1 MFFSLTVLLYFTIH
15 WMVELSKLY
24 HPDKGNYTMNP
35 EIVNIYIEK
44 LLNEVVEGTKSRI
57 LLETQL
63 KYTEKLNADLLLQ
76 LNQLQVQ
83 QEKQNKRI
91 NKTKEVNTSDTF

>member
-1 MFFSLTVLLYFTIH
+1 M
-15 WMVELSKLY
+15 EERSKLY

-44 LLNEVVEGTKSRI
+44 LINEVTEGVKSRI

-63 KYTEKLNADLLLQ
+63 KYTEKINADLQLQ
-76 LNQLQVQ
+76 LKELQIQ
-83 QEKQNKRI
+83 HEKQQKRI
-91 NKTKEVNTSDTF
+91 NKKEVDTSDTF

>member
-1 MFFSLTVLLYFTIH
+1 M
-15 WMVELSKLY
+15 EERSKLY

-63 KYTEKLNADLLLQ
+63 KYTERLNAELQ
-76 LNQLQVQ
+76 LQLKQLQDQ
-83 QEKQNKRI
+83 QEKQNRKL

>member
-1 MFFSLTVLLYFTIH
+1 MMFL
-15 WMVELSKLY
+15 MEERSKLY
-24 HPDKGNYTMNP
+24 HPYKGNYTMNP

-63 KYTEKLNADLLLQ
+63 KYTEKLNADLQLQ
-76 LNQLQVQ
+76 LNQFQIQ
-83 QEKQNKRI
+83 QEKQNKKI
-91 NKTKEVNTSDTF
+91 NKKEVDTSETF

>member
-1 MFFSLTVLLYFTIH
+1 M
-15 WMVELSKLY
+15 EERSKLY

-44 LLNEVVEGTKSRI
+44 LINEVTEGVKSRI

-63 KYTEKLNADLLLQ
+63 KYTEKLNADLQLQ
-76 LNQLQVQ
+76 LKELQIQ
-83 QEKQNKRI
+83 QEKQQKRI
-91 NKTKEVNTSDTF
+91 NKKEVDTSDTF

>member
-1 MFFSLTVLLYFTIH
+1 
-15 WMVELSKLY
+15 
-24 HPDKGNYTMNP
+24 MNP

-76 LNQLQVQ
+76 LNQLQDQ
-83 QEKQNKRI
+83 QEKQNKKI
-91 NKTKEVNTSDTF
+91 NKKELDSSETF